1 MRIEL
6 KENVHLMTV
15 PTSKYKTVQILMC
28 FSTPL
33 QEDIVA
39 KRALLSNLMETNSK
53 QFSVQTELSKKLAEL
68 YGASFHSY
76 VDRKGNMHR
85 LNFLI
90 TIVNDLY
97 VQDNQ
102 LLERTVDFLK
112 EIIFK
117 PNIKEKAFDQET
129 FKLEQDNLIKYIE
142 SLVEDKG
149 YYAKLRLQKLYY
161 RSSKAQAEPVCGTA
175 QAVKQLTAKELACYY
190 QEVITTD
197 KIDIMVM
204 GNVNETR
211 VQKLFSGFS
220 FVPRQFSDIDIFYN
234 EPLTNV
240 VIERA
245 EQDSLNQSKLDL
257 AYHLPIRFVDSAH
270 FALQIF
276 NGLFGGFSQSKLFL
290 NIREKEGLAYFINSS
305 FDSFRSLMLVS
316 TAINRINRNK
326 VIELIHEQLF
336 SLQSGEF
343 EEAEFLQT
351 KVMLKNIYL
360 LSRDNINT
368 IMEEKF
374 INFLLPQTKFSKE
387 EYLQNLQLVTREEII
402 DVANK
407 IKLQAIFFLEGTKS

>member
-6 KENVHLMTV
+6 RKNVHLMTV
-15 PTSKYKTVQILMC
+15 PTSKYKTVQILVR

-39 KRALLSNLMETNSK
+39 KRALLSNLMETNSRN
-53 QFSVQTELSKKLAEL
+53 FPLQTKLSKKLAEL

-97 VQDNQ
+97 VQDSR
-102 LLERTVDFLK
+102 LLERTVDFLN
-112 EIIFK
+112 EIIFN
-117 PNIKEKAFDQET
+117 PNIKENAFDQET

-149 YYAKLRLQKLYY
+149 YYAKLRLQELYY

-175 QAVKQLTAKELACYY
+175 QAVKQLTATKLANYY
-190 QEVITTD
+190 QKVITTD

-204 GNVNETR
+204 GDINETR
-211 VQKLFSGFS
+211 IQKLFSNLP

-270 FALQIF
+270 FALQVF

-290 NIREKEGLAYFINSS
+290 NIREKESLAYFIGSS

-316 TAINRINRNK
+316 TAINQINRDR

-343 EEAEFLQT
+343 EETEFLQT
-351 KVMLKNIYL
+351 KAMLKNIYL

-368 IMEEKF
+368 VMEEKF
-374 INFLLPQTKFSKE
+374 INFLLPQTKLSEE
-387 EYLQNLQLVTREEII
+387 EYLQNLQLVTREEVI

>member
-15 PTSKYKTVQILMC
+15 PTSKYKTVQILVR

-53 QFSVQTELSKKLAEL
+53 KFSVQTELSKKLAEL

-97 VQDNQ
+97 VQDSQ

-142 SLVEDKG
+142 SFVEDKG
-149 YYAKLRLQKLYY
+149 YYAKLRLQELYY
-161 RSSKAQAEPVCGTA
+161 RSSKAQAVPICGTA
-175 QAVKQLTAKELACYY
+175 QAVKQLTAKELANYY
-190 QEVITTD
+190 QKVITTD

-211 VQKLFSGFS
+211 VQKLFSGLP
-220 FVPRQFSDIDIFYN
+220 FVPRQFFDIDIFYN

-257 AYHLPIRFVDSAH
+257 AYHLPIRFADSAH

-290 NIREKEGLAYFINSS
+290 NIREKESLAYFISSS

-316 TAINRINRNK
+316 TAINRINRDR
-326 VIELIHEQLF
+326 VIELIYEQLF

-351 KVMLKNIYL
+351 KAMLKNIYL
-360 LSRDNINT
+360 QSRDNIST
-368 IMEEKF
+368 VMEEKY
-374 INFLLPQTKFSKE
+374 INFLLPQTKFSEE
-387 EYLQNLQLVTREEII
+387 EYLQNLQLVTREEVI